1 MTEFDRAILIYMKNI
16 LVVDDSAEARNLL
29 EIILDDHGYIPIKA
43 ASGEEAILLLK
54 TFKIDLIISDLE
66 MKNGDGHWLLN
77 QLKAITAAP
86 KVIIVS
92 GDIRATEEYIL
103 SLGAVAFFRKPYT
116 LRLLMDYVKSVF

>member
-1 MTEFDRAILIYMKNI
+1 MTKSDRAILNPMKNI

-43 ASGEEAILLLK
+43 SSGEEAIILLK

-66 MKNGDGHWLLN
+66 MRNGDGHWLLS
-77 QLKAITAAP
+77 QLKTFEKAP

-92 GDIRATEEYIL
+92 GDIRATEEFIIA
-103 SLGAVAFFRKPYT
+103 SGALAFFRKPFS
-116 LRLLMDYVKSVF
+116 LKHLMDIVKSAF